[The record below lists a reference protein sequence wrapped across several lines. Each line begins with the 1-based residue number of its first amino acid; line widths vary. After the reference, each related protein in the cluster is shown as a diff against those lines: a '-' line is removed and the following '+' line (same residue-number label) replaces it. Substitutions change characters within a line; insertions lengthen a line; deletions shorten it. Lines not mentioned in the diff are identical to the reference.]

1 MSDMTQRKHFLSMF
15 LILIKFFI
23 EVFNLLRNLMYV
35 LPDNRSKT
43 EALTYFSFIDSIT
56 QPDSSLMRLII
67 YFI

>member
-1 MSDMTQRKHFLSMF
+1 MF

-23 EVFNLLRNLMYV
+23 EFFNLLRNLMYV

-43 EALTYFSFIDSIT
+43 ETLTYFSFIDSVT
-56 QPDSSLMRLII
+56 QPDPSLMRLII